1 MINFKTLAT
10 AALFAATT
18 FATAPA
24 MAGMAD
30 GYRAQQNADNQ
41 AQQAC
46 LNIHN
51 NAQFT
56 QYNPRNESRTNHTIA
71 SNGKITQTLFIDGR
85 CLVGGLNSGE
95 VVGQEFKL
103 AGFNNVIEVE
113 SNELVK
119 YSTYLKYE
127 TISRDVIGV
136 RN

>member
-1 MINFKTLAT
+1 MFNFKTLAT

-30 GYRAQQNADNQ
+30 GYRAQQNAANQ
-41 AQQAC
+41 TQQAC
-46 LNIHN
+46 LNFHY

-56 QYNPRNESRTNHTIA
+56 RNWDGNQTNHTIA
-71 SNGKITQTLFIDGR
+71 SNGKITQTQITNGR
-85 CLVGGLNSGE
+85 CWVSGMNTGE
-95 VVGQEFKL
+95 VVGQEFKW
-103 AGFNNVIEVE
+103 AGFNKVIQVE
-113 SNELVK
+113 AGELVE
-119 YSTYLKYE
+119 YSTYLNYE